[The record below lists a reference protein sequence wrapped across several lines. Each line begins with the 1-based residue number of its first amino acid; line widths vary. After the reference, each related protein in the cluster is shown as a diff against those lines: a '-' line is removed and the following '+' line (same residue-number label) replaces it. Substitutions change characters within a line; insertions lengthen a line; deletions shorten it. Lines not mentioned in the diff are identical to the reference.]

1 MRNRV
6 LCTTTLALA
15 IVGASEVTWGEP
27 VAMSAQ
33 AQDVA
38 PAPQESEASPAAI
51 ADEPKD
57 EPKKDKAAKKNEKE
71 EREFRLKG
79 RVFVRNTVSSD
90 GWTNQLDLASVRAGV
105 VYRDRAYNLRIEVEA
120 ELRGN
125 NAEVRDAYLRLDPS
139 KHVRVQAGRF
149 KRPISAI
156 ALTSRWDLPVVERGY
171 LNDLAVDYGFAQ
183 EPDELPLSGRFIGVA
198 TTLRDT
204 ELPGR
209 PELVIGV
216 FRSAVHDQ
224 LAGAALDWSKQF
236 PEDVFSRLE
245 VEPLPGF
252 RLATSLAWVGQ
263 LETTPDPS
271 TFRHGFVSSLD
282 AVVEMGI
289 FRGWFEVFT
298 GTSTLHLQA
307 SGRAVGRFQAAR
319 AIASAR
325 LPVTDTIY
333 VEPYATVQYLD
344 GSSELDDDRIIQGGG
359 GINLGVGEGWRL
371 QTAVDRASV
380 DRLLLFESATLFQ
393 VQLATVF

>member
-1 MRNRV
+1 MRNRF

-15 IVGASEVTWGEP
+15 ILGASEVTWGEP
-27 VAMSAQ
+27 SAMSTQ
-33 AQDVA
+33 VQDPA
-38 PAPQESEASPAAI
+38 TAPQESDASPAAVP
-51 ADEPKD
+51 E
-57 EPKKDKAAKKNEKE
+57 ESKKDKKAKKDKE

-79 RVFVRNTVSSD
+79 RVFVRNTVSNN
-90 GWTNQLDLASVRAGV
+90 GWTNTFELASARAGV
-105 VYRDRAYNLRIEVEA
+105 LYRDRTYGLRVEVEA
-120 ELRGN
+120 ELSGR
-125 NAEVRDAYLRLDPS
+125 NAEVRDAYVRLDPS

-149 KRPISAI
+149 KRPISAV
-156 ALTSRWDLPVVERGY
+156 ALASRWDLPVIERGY
-171 LNDLAVDYGFAQ
+171 LNDLAVDYGFSQ
-183 EPDELPLSGRFIGVA
+183 EPDELPLSGRFIGA
-198 TTLRDT
+198 TTTLRDT

-209 PELVIGV
+209 PELVVGV

-224 LAGAALDWSKQF
+224 VAGTDPDWSKQF

-263 LETTPDPS
+263 LETGGEQS

-282 AVVEMGI
+282 AVVDMGM

-307 SGRAVGRFQAAR
+307 DGRALGRFQAAR
-319 AIASAR
+319 AIASGR
-325 LPVTDTIY
+325 VPVTHTIY
-333 VEPYATVQYLD
+333 VEPYVAFQYLD

-359 GINLGVGEGWRL
+359 GINVGVGEGWRL

-380 DRLLLFESATLFQ
+380 DRLLLFDSATLFQ

>member
-1 MRNRV
+1 VRNRF

-15 IVGASEVTWGEP
+15 ILGASEVTWGEP
-27 VAMSAQ
+27 GAMSAQ
-33 AQDVA
+33 QQEPVLS
-38 PAPQESEASPAAI
+38 PQEPEASAA
-51 ADEPKD
+51 AVPDEPKD
-57 EPKKDKAAKKNEKE
+57 EPKKDKAPKKAEKE

-105 VYRDRAYNLRIEVEA
+105 VYRDRAYNLRVEVEA
-120 ELRGN
+120 ELRGR

-139 KHVRVQAGRF
+139 KHLRVQAGRF

-156 ALTSRWDLPVVERGY
+156 ALTSRWDLPVIERGY
-171 LNDLAVDYGFAQ
+171 LNDLSVAAFPP
-183 EPDELPLSGRFIGVA
+183 EPDELPLSGRFIGA
-198 TTLRDT
+198 TTTLRDT
-204 ELPGR
+204 GLPGR
-209 PELVIGV
+209 PELIIGV
-216 FRSAVHDQ
+216 FRSSVHDQ
-224 LAGAALDWSKQF
+224 LARGALDWSKQF

-263 LETTPDPS
+263 LDTVGDPS

-282 AVVEMGI
+282 AVVEAGPL
-289 FRGWFEVFT
+289 RAWFEVFT
-298 GTSTLHLQA
+298 GTSSLHLTADGTAQ
-307 SGRAVGRFQAAR
+307 GRFQAAR
-319 AIASAR
+319 AIVSGR

-333 VEPYATVQYLD
+333 VEPHVTGQYLD

-371 QTAVDRASV
+371 QTAVDHASV
-380 DRLLLFESATLFQ
+380 DRLLLAEGTTLFQ

>member
-1 MRNRV
+1 VRNRF

-15 IVGASEVTWGEP
+15 ILGASEVTWGEP
-27 VAMSAQ
+27 SAMSTQ
-33 AQDVA
+33 VQDPA
-38 PAPQESEASPAAI
+38 TAPQESDASPAAVP
-51 ADEPKD
+51 E
-57 EPKKDKAAKKNEKE
+57 ESKKDKKAKKDKE

-79 RVFVRNTVSSD
+79 RVFVRNTVSNN
-90 GWTNQLDLASVRAGV
+90 GWTNTFELASARAGV
-105 VYRDRAYNLRIEVEA
+105 LYRDRTYGLRVEVEA
-120 ELRGN
+120 ELSGR
-125 NAEVRDAYLRLDPS
+125 NAEVRDAYVRLDPS

-149 KRPISAI
+149 KRPISAV
-156 ALTSRWDLPVVERGY
+156 ALASRWDLPVIERGY
-171 LNDLAVDYGFAQ
+171 LNDLAVDYGFSQ
-183 EPDELPLSGRFIGVA
+183 EPDELPLSGRFIGA
-198 TTLRDT
+198 TTTLRDT

-209 PELVIGV
+209 PELVVGV

-224 LAGAALDWSKQF
+224 VAGTDPDWSKQF

-263 LETTPDPS
+263 LETGGEQS

-282 AVVEMGI
+282 AVVDMGM

-307 SGRAVGRFQAAR
+307 DGRALGRFQAAR
-319 AIASAR
+319 AIASGR
-325 LPVTDTIY
+325 VPVTHTIY
-333 VEPYATVQYLD
+333 VEPYVAFQYLD

-359 GINLGVGEGWRL
+359 GINVGVGEGWRL

-380 DRLLLFESATLFQ
+380 DRLLLFDSATLFQ

>member
-1 MRNRV
+1 MRNRF

-15 IVGASEVTWGEP
+15 LVGASGATWGEP

-33 AQDVA
+33 LQDPA
-38 PAPQESEASPAAI
+38 TAPQGAEASAA
-51 ADEPKD
+51 AVPDQ
-57 EPKKDKAAKKNEKE
+57 PKKDKAAKKGAKE

-79 RVFVRNTVSSD
+79 RVFVRDTVSSN
-90 GWTNQLDLASVRAGV
+90 GWTNQLELASARAGV
-105 VYRDRAYNLRIEVEA
+105 VYRDRAYGLRIEVEA
-120 ELRGN
+120 ELSGR
-125 NAEVRDAYLRLDPS
+125 NAEVRDAYLRLDPH

-156 ALTSRWDLPVVERGY
+156 ALTSRWDLPVIERGY
-171 LNDLAVDYGFAQ
+171 LNDIEVNYGFAP
-183 EPDELPLSGRFIGVA
+183 EPDELPISGRSLGA
-198 TTLRDT
+198 TTTLRDT
-204 ELPGR
+204 ALPGR

-224 LAGAALDWSKQF
+224 LAASALDWSKQF

-263 LETTPDPS
+263 LETAGQQS

-282 AVVEMGI
+282 SVVEIGML
-289 FRGWFEVFT
+289 RGWFEVFT
-298 GTSTLHLQA
+298 GTSTFHLRA
-307 SGRAVGRFQAAR
+307 DGRALGRFQAAR
-319 AIASAR
+319 AIASGR

-333 VEPYATVQYLD
+333 AEPYVMVQYLD
-344 GSSELDDDRIIQGGG
+344 ASSELDDDRIIQGGG

-371 QTAVDRASV
+371 QAAVDRASV
-380 DRLLLFESATLFQ
+380 DRLLLYQSATLFQ